1 MGIIIKDTITLNN
14 GLEVT
19 NAYGSIGVGSIVIN
33 KSVVPMEDNT
43 NNDIKYK
50 TNFIVQARG
59 IIWTN
64 KSLRQDNRPK
74 LKQENIVLNFENDTF
89 LNDNIYN
96 LIYKK
101 WKEIYTNVED
111 DI

>member
-1 MGIIIKDTITLNN
+1 MGIIIRDTITLNN

-33 KSVVPMEDNT
+33 KTVEPININT
-43 NNDIKYK
+43 NNDIQYV
-50 TNFIVQARG
+50 TNFNIQARG
-59 IIWTN
+59 ILWTN

-74 LKQENIVLNFENDTF
+74 LKQENIVLNFKNDTF
-89 LNDNIYN
+89 LNDNIYD

-101 WKEIYTNVED
+101 WKELYTNVED